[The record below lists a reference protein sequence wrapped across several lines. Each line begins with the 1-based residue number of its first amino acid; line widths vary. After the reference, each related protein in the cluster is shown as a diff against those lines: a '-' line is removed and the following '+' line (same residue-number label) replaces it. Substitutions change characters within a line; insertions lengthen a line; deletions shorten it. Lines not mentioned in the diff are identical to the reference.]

1 VTAKL
6 KQNREIQMITKITA
20 ALLATSLLVAC
31 GGTTTPA
38 VAVSGQTPAQIAAAA
53 TKAAADAAATKAAA
67 DAAAIKAAADAAA
80 AALTFNQLRKNHDDI
95 EDLFTFTDF
104 INPSTLPITPGAI
117 AYEGFSV
124 ITAKD
129 GNGTDIGGINGRASL
144 ALDLSKASGFSG
156 SFGSFLDDDDKPLI
170 GTLSITNGRIN
181 RSATAGTD
189 TTLTGNVSGQLTSDE
204 GDVFVLTGAVGAD
217 IVRTARDFI
226 DGSVSGN
233 IIVGANT
240 GTFNGV
246 FNARK

>member
-1 VTAKL
+1 
-6 KQNREIQMITKITA
+6 MITKITA
-20 ALLATSLLVAC
+20 ALLATSVLVAC
-31 GGTTTPA
+31 GGTTTPVA
-38 VAVSGQTPAQIAAAA
+38 VAPVAVAPVAVAPVAVAPVVP
-53 TKAAADAAATKAAA
+53 
-67 DAAAIKAAADAAA
+67 
-80 AALTFNQLRKNHDDI
+80 LTFNQLRKNHDDI
-95 EDLFTFTDF
+95 ENLFTFTDF

-129 GNGTDIGGINGRASL
+129 GNGTNNGDINGRASL

-156 SFGSFLDDDDKPLI
+156 SFGSFRDDDDKPVT

-204 GDVFVLTGAVGAD
+204 GDVFVLSGAVGAD

-233 IIVGANT
+233 VIVGANT
-240 GTFNGV
+240 GTFTGV